1 MPRAAMRPS
10 VDVDRVL
17 HDRIVA
23 STDRIIKMMPL
34 AAKTAAITSIDVA
47 SLVLNIA
54 RSIPAVEASDPSQ
67 AEDITNAIAFKRR
80 MIEGAG
86 GAFDAEAV
94 RKLLGHKTV
103 QAVYKAAREH
113 RLLMVDDNGSKLF
126 PAFQFD
132 GGAVRPAT
140 PHILAASAGMSGWA
154 IVQFFVSGD
163 AALDGAR
170 PLDLLRGDEADVE
183 RQVSIAQARTD

>member
-1 MPRAAMRPS
+1 MARAATRS
-10 VDVDRVL
+10 TVDVDRL
-17 HDRIVA
+17 LRDRIVA

-34 AAKTAAITSIDVA
+34 AAKTAAISSVDIA

-54 RSIPAVEASDPSQ
+54 KSIPAVEANDPAE

-86 GAFDAEAV
+86 GAFDADAV

-103 QAVYKAAREH
+103 QAVYKAAREN

-132 GGAVRPAT
+132 GGAVRPAI
-140 PHILAASAGMSGWA
+140 PRILAASAGLSGWA
-154 IVQFFVSGD
+154 VLQFLVGGD
-163 AALDGAR
+163 EALGDAR
-170 PLDLLRGDEADVE
+170 PLDLLRGSDADVD
-183 RQVSIAQARTD
+183 RLVSIAQARAD

>member
-1 MPRAAMRPS
+1 MTRAVAKS
-10 VDVDRVL
+10 GVDIDQILR
-17 HDRIVA
+17 DRIFA

-34 AAKTAAITSIDVA
+34 AAKTAAASSVDIA
-47 SLVLNIA
+47 SLVFNIA
-54 RSIPAVEASDPSQ
+54 RSIPAVEAGDPGE

-94 RKLLGHKTV
+94 RRLLGHKTV

-126 PAFQFD
+126 PACQFD
-132 GGAVRPAT
+132 GNAVRPAIGR
-140 PHILAASAGMSGWA
+140 ILAASADLGGWA
-154 IVQFFVSGD
+154 VLQFLVCGD
-163 AALDGAR
+163 EALGDAR
-170 PLDLLRGDEADVE
+170 PLDLLAGSEADIARLV
-183 RQVSIAQARTD
+183 RAAQARAD